1 MKNIQNIQNSQKM
14 LIKNNISKNNYK
26 LEEII
31 LKNNKVRAK
40 SKRNSLKHKRNT
52 TILSDNS
59 FITISKEKKI
69 YENNLNKKDEHN
81 TVNLQNKKSAGI
93 NDSLNSLNNDY
104 SNLNINEEI
113 KNSENNINENNDMN
127 KNKNNNKDSEPDLFL
142 FLNYTNNNFN
152 YTVNG
157 DMIKKYNSM
166 RNDYGKKKKTS
177 VLLLKAHEHFNSA
190 MSSFTESNSKE
201 SNEYDLESEYYSN
214 CSINTLYKKNF
225 NIDSENDIIIFKNK
239 ANNDSKSH
247 KYFTNN
253 LHNSTENNVKTNKN
267 KNKLTNNTFISKS
280 FYIKEKN
287 KTLPNKEKL
296 IQNGIKKYIKNKKK
310 VYQNEISNCSLNA
323 KIPNVFKENKIHKSI
338 KSFNSKKDISVKINK
353 TEKNENDSNENTKN
367 KNSSK
372 SKNIISNLK
381 KKFNSFKLNFKN
393 GKSDNKVDKSKD
405 KDIKENHQE
414 NSKKNKDNNDSKNEE
429 KIKKKIVVI
438 KKRKNSKIN
447 NEDEN
452 SLRSLTERNSE
463 NKNIGEIMET
473 KETEGKK
480 DINNSNEDDLKIFE
494 IISDAKIKSMIEYE
508 EEKDNI
514 KLLKENFNMNIDHK
528 NTVDNNNKYANCL
541 DEYSVLLKKNNS
553 RDTFSFR
560 PTNNDSREISE
571 QELKNNNDN
580 NNNDNN
586 NNDNGN
592 NNKILLEVEGD
603 NMKNEAKHRI
613 KIIKKKKKFIK

>member
-1 MKNIQNIQNSQKM
+1 MKNILNIQNTQKM
-14 LIKNNISKNNYK
+14 LIKNNKSKNNNK
-26 LEEII
+26 PEEII

-40 SKRNSLKHKRNT
+40 SKRNSLSHKRNT

-69 YENNLNKKDEHN
+69 YENNLNKKDDQN
-81 TVNLQNKKSAGI
+81 TVTLHNKKSTEI

-113 KNSENNINENNDMN
+113 KNSENNINENNNN
-127 KNKNNNKDSEPDLFL
+127 KNKDSEPDLFL

-157 DMIKKYNSM
+157 DVTIKKYNSM

-177 VLLLKAHEHFNSA
+177 VLLLTTHEHFNSA
-190 MSSFTESNSKE
+190 MNSFSESNSKE
-201 SNEYDLESEYYSN
+201 NYNNEYDLESEYYNN
-214 CSINTLYKKNF
+214 CSINTLYKKNI
-225 NIDSENDIIIFKNK
+225 NINNENDIILFNK
-239 ANNDSKSH
+239 TNDDSKSH
-247 KYFTNN
+247 KYFNNN
-253 LHNSTENNVKTNKN
+253 LHNNTEKNAKTYN
-267 KNKLTNNTFISKS
+267 KNKLTNNSFVSKS

-287 KTLPNKEKL
+287 KNLPNNKEKL
-296 IQNGIKKYIKNKKK
+296 IPNGIKKFIKNKKK
-310 VYQNEISNCSLNA
+310 VYLNEISNCPLNT
-323 KIPNVFKENKIHKSI
+323 KMQNVLKENKNHNYI
-338 KSFNSKKDISVKINK
+338 KSFNSKKDITVKINK
-353 TEKNENDSNENTKN
+353 IEKNANDSNENTKN

-393 GKSDNKVDKSKD
+393 AKNDNKIDKIKNKD
-405 KDIKENHQE
+405 KDNNKDKDSIEN
-414 NSKKNKDNNDSKNEE
+414 NKDNNDSKNEE
-429 KIKKKIVVI
+429 KTKKKIVVI
-438 KKRKNSKIN
+438 KKRKNSKN
-447 NEDEN
+447 KNDDEI

-463 NKNIGEIMET
+463 EKNIGDILEN
-473 KETEGKK
+473 KEAEAKDKK
-480 DINNSNEDDLKIFE
+480 DINKKNEDDLKIFE

-508 EEKDNI
+508 KEKDNI
-514 KLLKENFNMNIDHK
+514 KLLKENFNVNIDHTNK
-528 NTVDNNNKYANCL
+528 KENNNKYMDCL
-541 DEYSVLLKKNNS
+541 DEYSILLKKNNS

-580 NNNDNN
+580 
-586 NNDNGN
+586 GN

-603 NMKNEAKHRI
+603 NMKNEEKHRI